1 MKRYGSIFAL
11 FLMFFAVSCDNGLKF
26 NNPNDKNSEMS
37 QSDDADA
44 ENPTGER
51 PDGDQNDSGPSE
63 PDDDAE
69 TQSGRNQGELYGEC
83 YPNKTCNEGL
93 KCDEMNNICIKN
105 PGDSG
110 DSDSSKPD
118 DDAETQSGRNQ
129 GELYGE
135 CYPNKTCNE
144 GLKCDEENNI
154 CIKNP
159 GDSGDSTS
167 DGDSGDS
174 QPNEEVD
181 SESVPDETQDE
192 EANETPEPDEEEP
205 QTSGCS
211 AGFVQLTDGS
221 CKPDCEHG
229 TYNCPLNKRCAY
241 DTTTNEPGCFACAEG
256 YYGNDCM
263 SCDINTFCSAHANI
277 CVFNSNNSS
286 NTCTCLEGYTGAT
299 CGTCVEGYVNT
310 AAAGEPLNC
319 KKNCELCY
327 DGIEY
332 LDFMGSG
339 LPIPMEA
346 HGQCDYETQTC
357 VCLDGWTT
365 SSAVI
370 VGMAPYCSVDPN
382 ASSGE

>member
-1 MKRYGSIFAL
+1 MKRFPILMLLLTLS
-11 FLMFFAVSCDNGLKF
+11 FLAVSCAEDEDDTTQGGFTGNLPCDIETDTFTCTNDLMQVLECKAEMGESGSFWKVSR
-26 NNPNDKNSEMS
+26 NCNPNYGEYCQIKSDGTAVCSAEDLSGETTTDEDQNLLPGEEPDEALAEPDSELPAA
-37 QSDDADA
+37 DAD
-44 ENPTGER
+44 EE
-51 PDGDQNDSGPSE
+51 E
-63 PDDDAE
+63 PD
-69 TQSGRNQGELYGEC
+69 
-83 YPNKTCNEGL
+83 
-93 KCDEMNNICIKN
+93 
-105 PGDSG
+105 
-110 DSDSSKPD
+110 
-118 DDAETQSGRNQ
+118 
-129 GELYGE
+129 
-135 CYPNKTCNE
+135 
-144 GLKCDEENNI
+144 
-154 CIKNP
+154 
-159 GDSGDSTS
+159 
-167 DGDSGDS
+167 
-174 QPNEEVD
+174 EEVD
-181 SESVPDETQDE
+181 SETVPDETQDE
-192 EANETPEPDEEEP
+192 EADETPEPDEEEP
-205 QTSGCS
+205 QTSGCD